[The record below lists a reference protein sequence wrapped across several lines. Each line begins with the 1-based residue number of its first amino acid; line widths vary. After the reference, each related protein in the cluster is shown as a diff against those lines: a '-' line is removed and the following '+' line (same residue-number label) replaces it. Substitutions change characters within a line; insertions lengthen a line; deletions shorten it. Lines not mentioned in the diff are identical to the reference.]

1 MTCRYQQITPRL
13 LPAGAAV
20 AGWVNFFPL
29 EERVLSTAH
38 SESGFKS
45 ACLKREVPTKSFR
58 LSTQGAAEFRRR
70 FAMARPFPLC
80 GHAVARRAKVV
91 SGAAGEF
98 RCQSLN

>member
-1 MTCRYQQITPRL
+1 MTCRYQRVTPRL

-20 AGWVNFFPL
+20 AGWVIFLPL
-29 EERVLSTAH
+29 EERVLSTAR

-45 ACLKREVPTKSFR
+45 ACLKKGEVPTNSFR
-58 LSTQGAAEFRRR
+58 LSIQRAAEF
-70 FAMARPFPLC
+70 
-80 GHAVARRAKVV
+80 